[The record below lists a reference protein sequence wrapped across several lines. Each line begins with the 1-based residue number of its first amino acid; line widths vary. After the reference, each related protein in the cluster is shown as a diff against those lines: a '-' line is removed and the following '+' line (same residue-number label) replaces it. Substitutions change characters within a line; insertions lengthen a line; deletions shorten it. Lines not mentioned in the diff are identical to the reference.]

1 MTRRPRLRAL
11 AALALTLSL
20 GLGLAPRGAEATE
33 LDIEA
38 REGLVVDMTTGA
50 VLLSKDPDTLTAP
63 ASMLKLM
70 TLTMVFEALEEG
82 RLSLDDTFL
91 VSEKAWRMGGS
102 KMFVKVGER
111 VSVEDLIRGVIVL
124 SGNDACVVLAE
135 GLAGSEDAFAR
146 RMTERAKELGMTST
160 FGNATGWP
168 HPDNLMTPRDLV
180 YLAQRMIAEHPEFY
194 RYFAET
200 DFEWNGV
207 AQRNRNPLLYADLG
221 ADGLKT
227 GHTEEAGYGLV
238 GSAVQDDRRVVF
250 MIGGLGSTQAR
261 AQESERIVNWA
272 FREFRNITLYRAG
285 QDLGA
290 AEVWLGAKPSVRMT
304 VEKDALA
311 TIPFA
316 AAEDLHAT
324 LRYEGPIEAP
334 VTRGQKVAELVV
346 EAAEIPEIRIP
357 VIAAED
363 VPRGG
368 YLTRLQAAAG
378 LLARRA
384 MGAVLGEGDEAEAP
398 ADAANAGG

>member
-1 MTRRPRLRAL
+1 MTRRSGLRAL
-11 AALALTLSL
+11 AALSLSL
-20 GLGLAPRGAEATE
+20 AVALAPRLDAAE
-33 LDIEA
+33 LDIAA
-38 REGLVVDMTTGA
+38 REGLVIDMATGA
-50 VLLSKDPDTLTAP
+50 VLLSKNPDQPTPP

-82 RLSLDDTFL
+82 RLSLSDEFL

-111 VSVEDLIRGVIVL
+111 VSIEDLIRGVIVL
-124 SGNDACVVLAE
+124 SGNDACIVLAE
-135 GLAGSEDAFAR
+135 GLAGSEEAFAR
-146 RMTERAKELGMTST
+146 RMTERARELGMHSS

-168 HPDNLMTPRDLV
+168 HPDNVMTPRDLV
-180 YLAQRMIAEHPEFY
+180 YLAQRMIDEHPEFY
-194 RYFAET
+194 QYFAET

-207 AQRNRNPLLYADLG
+207 AQRNRNPLLYANLG

-238 GSAVQDDRRVVF
+238 GSAVQDGRRVVF
-250 MIGGLGSTQAR
+250 MIGGLDSTQAR

-272 FREFRNITLYRAG
+272 FREFRNITLYSAG

-290 AEVWLGAKPSVRMT
+290 AEVWLGAKPTVRLT
-304 VEKDALA
+304 VEEDALA

-316 AAEDLHAT
+316 SADALSAT
-324 LRYEGPIEAP
+324 LRYAGPLEAP

-346 EAAEIPEIRIP
+346 EAPEIPAITIP
-357 VIAAED
+357 VVAAED

-378 LLARRA
+378 LLARKA
-384 MGAVLGEGDEAEAP
+384 MVAVLGEGEEGEAP
-398 ADAANAGG
+398 SAAVNAGG

>member
-1 MTRRPRLRAL
+1 MTRRPGLRAL
-11 AALALTLSL
+11 AALSLSL
-20 GLGLAPRGAEATE
+20 ALALPPRAEAAE
-33 LDIEA
+33 LDIAA
-38 REGLVVDMTTGA
+38 REGLVIDMDTGA
-50 VLLSKDPDTLTAP
+50 VLLSKNPDQPTPP

-82 RLSLDDTFL
+82 RLKLDDTFL

-111 VSVEDLIRGVIVL
+111 VSIEDLIRGVIVL
-124 SGNDACVVLAE
+124 SGNDACIVLAE
-135 GLAGSEDAFAR
+135 GLAGSEEAFAR
-146 RMTERAKELGMTST
+146 RMTDRARELGMHST

-168 HPDNLMTPRDLV
+168 DPDNSMTPRDLV
-180 YLAQRMIAEHPEFY
+180 YLAKRMIAEHPEFY
-194 RYFAET
+194 QYFAET
-200 DFEWNGV
+200 DFEWNDV
-207 AQRNRNPLLYADLG
+207 AQRNRNPLLYANLG

-238 GSAVQDDRRVVF
+238 GSAVQDGRRVVF
-250 MIGGLGSTQAR
+250 MIGGLDSTSAR

-272 FREFRNITLYRAG
+272 FREFRNITLYSAG

-290 AEVWLGAKPSVRMT
+290 AEVWLGAKSSVRLT

-316 AAEDLHAT
+316 ATDALSAT
-324 LRYEGPIEAP
+324 LRYQGPIEAP
-334 VTRGQKVAELVV
+334 VTRGQQVAELVV
-346 EAAEIPEIRIP
+346 EAPEIPAITIP

-363 VPRGG
+363 VPKGG

-378 LLARRA
+378 LLARKA
-384 MGAVLGEGDEAEAP
+384 MVTVMGEGEIPSGAPAEAT
-398 ADAANAGG
+398 NAGG